1 MRPIVA
7 MAEDKGWQLTI
18 AGSGHFKLTHS
29 STGDVVV
36 FAGTPSDR
44 RAAANARALMRR
56 KLREM
61 PA

>member
-1 MRPIVA
+1 
-7 MAEDKGWQLTI
+7 MAEARGFRLELG
-18 AGSGHFKLTHS
+18 GSGQFKLTHN
-29 STGDVVV
+29 STGNVVV

-56 KLREM
+56 KLREI